1 MSKTDDQIKKAL
13 KNIEDDRK
21 ITKELLDDAI
31 KYVAVDEARHR
42 EVGIIMA
49 KYVETLQR
57 SNEQLV
63 KVIGIMTKKESN
75 QGLGSL
81 DKDELFEPKNLY
93 SDPPYIKDDHSEI
106 ISRSEITV
114 ASNCMESDDTLAD
127 VDLTPIMKE
136 IDKEN
141 KRLDEKFKEF
151 SEESDALFVP
161 FQKWWFNL

>member
-1 MSKTDDQIKKAL
+1 MIWDLPSYMF
-13 KNIEDDRK
+13 
-21 ITKELLDDAI
+21 TK
-31 KYVAVDEARHR
+31 
-42 EVGIIMA
+42 
-49 KYVETLQR
+49 
-57 SNEQLV
+57 
-63 KVIGIMTKKESN
+63 
-75 QGLGSL
+75 

-161 FQKWWFNL
+161 FQK

>member
-1 MSKTDDQIKKAL
+1 MSKTDDEIKKAL

-49 KYVETLQR
+49 KYVETIQR

-81 DKDELFEPKNLY
+81 DKDELF
-93 SDPPYIKDDHSEI
+93 
-106 ISRSEITV
+106 
-114 ASNCMESDDTLAD
+114 
-127 VDLTPIMKE
+127 DLIAEETNGT
-136 IDKEN
+136 DKS
-141 KRLDEKFKEF
+141 K
-151 SEESDALFVP
+151 
-161 FQKWWFNL
+161 